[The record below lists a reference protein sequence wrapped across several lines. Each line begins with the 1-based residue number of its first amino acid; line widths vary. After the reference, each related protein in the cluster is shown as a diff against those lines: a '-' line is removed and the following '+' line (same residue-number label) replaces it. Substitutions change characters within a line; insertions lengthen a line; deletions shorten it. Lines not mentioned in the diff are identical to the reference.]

1 MTPRTTTSGL
11 FQTTTLSLLLLHA
24 LALPSAVRAT
34 EQQAYRDGFLI
45 EAEQYDHR
53 IYGTD
58 SYGREATESAG
69 SGGKVLIGIYQPG
82 MLGYNL
88 QIPRAGVY
96 RLWLRCASNGEQK
109 LQYGVDIFD
118 PQKLVN
124 SQTIPKTTDGSLIG
138 AGAFAWR
145 DLGKIRLPE
154 GDVRF
159 VIGTGALRA
168 DCFLFEPAGD
178 KPWKV
183 DDAVLQSIQAA
194 REKPKGK
201 LLPPLTHDR
210 QITQRPKWL
219 RGALR
224 PAYAHCEWD
233 PKISVEQWAA
243 KAKENGANC
252 LVGVG
257 EMPAGQVGDKM
268 KNFSASLLND
278 PKFRL
283 PADYDLSYD
292 WVKEYVDGAHKH
304 GMKIL
309 IYGGGY
315 RSLDPILLQHPEW
328 RQMGD
333 DGKPYKGSGFGCWAS
348 PFKDAY
354 IQRWVEVARKSKLD
368 GIMIDMLFT
377 GPTGGDYSPFAVE
390 AFKKRF
396 GVEPPR
402 EVDYRNLT
410 WQRWNDFQVWIR
422 ENMILELTEA
432 LHQVNPE
439 IAVMIN
445 QTEGWIFD
453 HPERNFLSTRV
464 AGCADGLLEE
474 MGWEY
479 RWGESHS
486 ELRPWAYPLSTAW
499 QNLFLHC
506 RTRKNGGYGQ
516 MWHLIFRFPETH
528 AKALSYGMLANG
540 AAPAVVTGSNWATM
554 QDIWKHTAAC
564 EPAMSNAELVPFAA
578 LHFSENTLNRYAVPQ
593 KEQGKFIAYLKNVF
607 GTLQMMLEEHI
618 PVDII
623 TDDDLADPQFLQK
636 YATLVLP
643 NSACLSDAQV
653 KSIAEYMKAGGGLV
667 ASLETGCFDE
677 NGLQRKEPALA
688 ELFRFE
694 QQPARGESTWTF
706 PLNELPEHAIFAH
719 PDIEDSGDWAQGH
732 MEPLRTTRLYSGP
745 RERLVEAVPVTRPKS
760 SQTQLRMSGEAFP
773 KQAAGESGKPLDL
786 VWRVLVAGEYNK
798 TLPAAKGNS
807 RWVFFPIDIGH
818 AYYVFNARVNRR
830 LFQRAVQWTSR
841 RQSPPVTTDAPLA
854 VQTVLYRQ
862 SATGALAVHLL
873 NDNSSY
879 GRAAAPNPEAFA
891 AFRDEVIPVH
901 EIAVRV
907 EGKFSRAVLLPDEKE
922 LTVEHPDA
930 MSTQVVVPKI
940 EIHGVV
946 HFLP

>member
-1 MTPRTTTSGL
+1 MTTRFTTTAPAWQAL
-11 FQTTTLSLLLLHA
+11 LLVSLLHTLVA
-24 LALPSAVRAT
+24 SPSVQAT
-34 EQQAYRDGFLI
+34 EQQPYRDGFLI

-53 IYGTD
+53 IYGLD
-58 SYGREATESAG
+58 SYGRPATEAMG
-69 SGGKVLIGIYQPG
+69 SDGKVLIGIYQPG

-88 QIPRAGVY
+88 HVPHAGVY
-96 RLWLRCASNGEQK
+96 RLWLRCASNGVQK
-109 LQYGVDIFD
+109 LQFGVDVFD
-118 PQKLVN
+118 PQKLVDSN
-124 SQTIPKTTDGSLIG
+124 PIPKTTDDSLTGPG
-138 AGAFAWR
+138 AYDWR
-145 DLGKIRLPE
+145 ELGEIHLPE
-154 GDVRF
+154 GNMRF
-159 VIGTGALRA
+159 VVGTGALRA
-168 DCFLFEPAGD
+168 DCFLFEPVGD
-178 KPWKV
+178 EPWKV
-183 DDAVLQSIQAA
+183 DDAILQAIRTA

-201 LLPPLTHDR
+201 LLPPLKHNR

-219 RGALR
+219 RNALR

-233 PKISVEQWAA
+233 PEVTVEQWAA
-243 KAKENGANC
+243 KAKAAGANC
-252 LVGVG
+252 IVGVG
-257 EMPAGQVGDKM
+257 EMPAGQIGGKM
-268 KNFSASLLND
+268 TNFSSSLLND
-278 PKFRL
+278 PNFRL
-283 PADYDLSYD
+283 PADYNLSYD
-292 WVKEYVDGAHKH
+292 WVKEYVDSSHRQ

-309 IYGGGY
+309 IYGGCY
-315 RSLDPILLQHPEW
+315 RTLDPILLQHPEW
-328 RQMGD
+328 RQMGA
-333 DGKPYKGSGFGCWAS
+333 DGKAYKGSGFGSWAS
-348 PFKDAY
+348 PYKDAY

-377 GPTGGDYSPFAVE
+377 GPTGGDYNSFAVE
-390 AFKKRF
+390 AFKNRF

-432 LHQVNPE
+432 LHQVDPE

-479 RWGESHS
+479 RWGDSHS

-540 AAPAVVTGSNWATM
+540 AAPAVVTGGNWRTM
-554 QDIWKHTAAC
+554 QEIWKHTADC
-564 EPAMSNAELVPFAA
+564 EPALLNAELVPYAA
-578 LHFSENTLNRYAVPQ
+578 LHFSENTLNRYALPQ
-593 KEQGKFIAYLKNVF
+593 KEDGVYIAYLKNVF
-607 GTLQMMLEEHI
+607 GTLQLMLEEHI

-623 TDDDLADPQFLQK
+623 TDDDLADSKLLQK

-643 NSACLSDAQV
+643 NSACLSDPQV
-653 KSIAEYMKAGGGLV
+653 AAIGQYMEAGGGLV
-667 ASLETGCFDE
+667 ASSETGCFDE
-677 NGLQRKEPALA
+677 NGIRRTEPALA
-688 ELFRFE
+688 DMFHFQ

-706 PLNELPEHAIFAH
+706 PLKELPEHPIFAH

-732 MEPLRTTRLYSGP
+732 VEPLPTARLYSGP
-745 RERLVEAVPVTRPKS
+745 HERLVRAVPVTRPKS
-760 SQTQLRMSGEAFP
+760 SQLQLRMSGEAFP
-773 KQAAGESGKPLDL
+773 KKTDSSARPLDL
-786 VWRVLVAGEYNK
+786 VWRVLVAGEYDK
-798 TLPAAKGNS
+798 TSSSAQGNG
-807 RWVFFPIDIGH
+807 RWVFFPIDLGH

-830 LFQRAVQWTSR
+830 LFQRALQWTTR
-841 RQSPPVTTDAPLA
+841 REAPPITTDAPLA

-862 SATGALAVHLL
+862 PDSNALAVHLL

-879 GRAAAPNPEAFA
+879 GRAAAPNPEAFS
-891 AFRDEVIPVH
+891 AFRDEAIPVH
-901 EIAVRV
+901 EINVAV
-907 EGKFSRAVLLPDEKE
+907 EGRFSRAVLLPDKKE

-930 MSTQVVVPKI
+930 SVSEVVVPKI
-940 EIHGVV
+940 TIHGVV